1 MSDDIDVLLRKKA
14 LELARS
20 RVEKP
25 TQQKR
30 LTDEEAVKIVKTI
43 TYGDKAGE
51 IIDKAL
57 ELYKPHIYVILRKI
71 AELHQQG
78 VIKELADYE
87 LYELLKNAGFKVPIR
102 TEIKI
107 VRHGREYK
115 IGES

>member
-1 MSDDIDVLLRKKA
+1 MSDDIDALLRKKA
-14 LELARS
+14 LELAKS
-20 RVEKP
+20 RTERP
-25 TQQKR
+25 IQQKK
-30 LTDEEAVKIVKTI
+30 LTDEEAVRIVKTI

-51 IIDKAL
+51 IIEKAL
-57 ELYKPHIYVILRKI
+57 ELYKPHIYTIFRKI

-87 LYELLKNAGFKVPIR
+87 LYEVLKNAGFKVPIS